1 MDGPQLRTLAQIFER
16 DVVQPLDFL
25 HDQLLLVDLD
35 HERRVPLV
43 PSEPELADRVLEL
56 LGDVDGVGLQLG

>member
-1 MDGPQLRTLAQIFER
+1 MDGPQLRTLPQIFER
-16 DVVQPLDFL
+16 DVEQRFDFL

-35 HERRVPLV
+35 HERCVPLV

-56 LGDVDGVGLQLG
+56 LGDVDGVGLQ